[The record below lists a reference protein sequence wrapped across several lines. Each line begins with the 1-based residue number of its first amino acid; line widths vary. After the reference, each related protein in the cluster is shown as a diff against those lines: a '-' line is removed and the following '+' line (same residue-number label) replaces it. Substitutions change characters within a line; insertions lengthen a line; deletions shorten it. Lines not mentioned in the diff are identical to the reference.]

1 MVVYNVSIA
10 DIQNV
15 VNMAKFMVYVPVNGS
30 INKIVD
36 AESEQDALDKYL
48 DERED
53 LLNTDMFQ
61 LTDDLDTAYI
71 VRINDKVKC

>member
-1 MVVYNVSIA
+1 MYNVSIA

-15 VNMAKFMVYVPVNGS
+15 VNMAKFMIYVPVNGS

-36 AESEQDALDKYL
+36 AESEQDTLDKYL

-53 LLNTDMFQ
+53 LLNTDIFQ

>member
-1 MVVYNVSIA
+1 MYNVSIA

-53 LLNTDMFQ
+53 LLNADMFQ